1 MNNKITLNFKGIQA
15 LEQKWKEHKDFK
27 NKQFSKL
34 LSDSISEKQNNNS
47 GVQSLKQDSLDEVL
61 KNFISDINNIKN
73 HSDDNFSLSR
83 SQNYIMENK
92 FLRNRV
98 LYAISMNKLINN
110 IDFKKCHFIKI

>member
-1 MNNKITLNFKGIQA
+1 MNNKIILDFKGIQA
-15 LEQKWKEHKDFK
+15 LEQKWKEHKEFQ

-47 GVQSLKQDSLDEVL
+47 SVKSLKPDSLDEVL
-61 KNFISDINNIKN
+61 KNFIFDINSIKN
-73 HSDDNFSLSR
+73 HSDDSFYLSR
-83 SQNYIMENK
+83 SQDSIMENK

-98 LYAISMNKLINN
+98 LYAISMNKLNNN

>member
-1 MNNKITLNFKGIQA
+1 MNNKITLDFKGIQA
-15 LEQKWKEHKDFK
+15 LELKWKEHK
-27 NKQFSKL
+27 NVEHKQFSKL
-34 LSDSISEKQNNNS
+34 LSNSISEKQNNSS
-47 GVQSLKQDSLDEVL
+47 GVKSLKPDSLDEVL
-61 KNFISDINNIKN
+61 KNFTSDINSIKN

-83 SQNYIMENK
+83 SQNNIMENK